1 MFVYR
6 EKKWVNIGDTTMKIF
21 KWVPIS
27 SNIEQKKKILKTE
40 NKENTR
46 KSTTEHSNSHQSSN
60 FGITTEDSNTCEL
73 ARRNDLQLAGW
84 KWCWLWIVFLSIA
97 GFSMV
102 SDSQGP
108 TEFVSSMPF
117 SEDSNSQGNFNK
129 II

>member
-1 MFVYR
+1 
-6 EKKWVNIGDTTMKIF
+6 MKIF

-27 SNIEQKKKILKTE
+27 SNIDQKKKILKNE
-40 NKENTR
+40 NKENSR

-60 FGITTEDSNTCEL
+60 FGLTTEDSNTC
-73 ARRNDLQLAGW
+73 
-84 KWCWLWIVFLSIA
+84 
-97 GFSMV
+97 FSMV

-108 TEFVSSMPF
+108 TDFVSSMPF